1 MIPHLSMLCKFI
13 ISTTNCSKSHPPSW
27 YHPTFS
33 ITELHPSINGLF
45 SSSSEDQDW
54 IWGAD
59 GLFNI
64 GNTYSTFLYFSVFHI
79 IHISLLPLTSL
90 LTIRNI
96 HHLQVLSKWNC
107 RTRMFWQ
114 IKASSQFIR
123 SILKTVLKCAKPSI
137 SSLRSPQPPPHPL
150 LSRFPSC
157 WAPGRGDISPIF
169 LSAPAAH
176 LHLNIQ
182 ILLCSSYQFPL
193 SGKTDRAPHSNSDER
208 IQIFSKLELELQLQL
223 ETKRKMRGK
232 DVFLLKFF
240 AFDIEFDFD
249 IDF

>member
-13 ISTTNCSKSHPPSW
+13 ISTTRCSISHPPSW

-64 GNTYSTFLYFSVFHI
+64 GNIYSTFLYFSVFHI

-90 LTIRNI
+90 LTIRNF

-114 IKASSQFIR
+114 MCVFPIFFKASSQFMC

-137 SSLRSPQPPPHPL
+137 SSIDSSSTSPYPPPSPL
-150 LSRFPSC
+150 VLGPWQRRHQSH
-157 WAPGRGDISPIF
+157 ISVRPCRSF
-169 LSAPAAH
+169 A
-176 LHLNIQ
+176 
-182 ILLCSSYQFPL
+182 FE
-193 SGKTDRAPHSNSDER
+193 HSNSALFIISVSIVWQNRRSSSFPFWRENSN
-208 IQIFSKLELELQLQL
+208 IFPNWNWHRLQL
-223 ETKRKMRGK
+223 
-232 DVFLLKFF
+232 
-240 AFDIEFDFD
+240 
-249 IDF
+249 